1 MLIQRPIVMLKRTSL
16 KDIAR
21 MVGVSTALV
30 SYVLNNQKQGRISKE
45 IAQKIRDTASM
56 LQYRPNQIARSLK
69 TKRTQTIGLIV
80 ADISNPFSASM
91 ARIIEDEAD
100 RHGYTV
106 IFGSSDEN
114 PQKSEKLIETL
125 LNRQVDGLII
135 SPPAGVESQI
145 DQLKTQEIPF
155 VLVDRYY
162 PDIDTNWV
170 SLDNYTVTYEAVR
183 HLSANGCNNIG
194 MMTYDTSLFHLLERK
209 RGYFDGIANGRT
221 DFSANLVREV
231 HISNNQEEIELA
243 VADLLSAPVDAL
255 LFLTNRLAISALK
268 YINALLLKVPEDLAL
283 VGFDETESFDFFY
296 SPLTYIK
303 QPLQSMGE
311 SAVNILLNGI
321 KTKKR
326 SEHVVL
332 SGELVI
338 RKSSVRAAKMN

>member
-1 MLIQRPIVMLKRTSL
+1 
-16 KDIAR
+16 

-30 SYVLNNQKQGRISKE
+30 SYVLNDKKQGRISKD

-69 TKRTQTIGLIV
+69 TKTTQTIGLIV

-100 RHGYTV
+100 RQGYTV

-114 PQKSEKLIETL
+114 AQKSEKLIETL

-135 SPPAGVESQI
+135 SPPAGAESQI
-145 DQLKTQEIPF
+145 EQLKNQEVPF

-162 PDIDTNWV
+162 PNIDSNWV
-170 SLDNYTVTYEAVR
+170 SLDNYKITYEAVR
-183 HLSANGCNNIG
+183 HLVANGFKNIG
-194 MMTYDTSLFHLLERK
+194 MITYDTPLFHLQERK
-209 RGYFDGIANGRT
+209 RGYFDGIAKGRT

-231 HISNNQEEIELA
+231 HTSNSQEEIELA
-243 VADLLSAPVDAL
+243 VANLLSAPVDAL
-255 LFLTNRLAISALK
+255 LFLTNRLAISALR
-268 YINALLLKVPEDLAL
+268 YINALPLRVPEDLAL
-283 VGFDETESFDFFY
+283 VGFDETEAFDFFS

-303 QPLQSMGE
+303 QPLQSMAE
-311 SAVNILLNGI
+311 SAVNILVNGI
-321 KTKKR
+321 KTKR
-326 SEHVVL
+326 TIEHVVL

-338 RKSSVRAAKMN
+338 RKSSVK

>member
-1 MLIQRPIVMLKRTSL
+1 MLKRTSL

-80 ADISNPFSASM
+80 ADISNPFFASM

-100 RHGYTV
+100 RQGYTV
-106 IFGSSDEN
+106 IFCSSDEN
-114 PQKSEKLIETL
+114 VQKSEKLIETL

-135 SPPAGVESQI
+135 SPPAGAESQI
-145 DQLKTQEIPF
+145 VQLKNQEVPF

-162 PDIDTNWV
+162 PNIDTNWV
-170 SLDNYTVTYEAVR
+170 GLDNYTVTCEAVR
-183 HLSANGCNNIG
+183 HLSANGFNKIG
-194 MMTYDTSLFHLLERK
+194 MITYETPLFNLQERK
-209 RGYFDGIANGRT
+209 RGYLDGVANST
-221 DFSANLVREV
+221 ADFSANLVREV
-231 HISNNQEEIELA
+231 HVSHNQEEIEIA
-243 VADLLSAPVDAL
+243 VANLLSAGVEAL

-268 YINALLLKVPEDLAL
+268 YINNLRLKVPEDLAL
-283 VGFDETESFDFFY
+283 VGFDESDSFDFFY
-296 SPLTYIK
+296 APLTYIK
-303 QPLQSMGE
+303 QPLQSMAE
-311 SAVNILLNGI
+311 SAVTMLLNGI
-321 KTKKR
+321 KTKTPI
-326 SEHVVL
+326 EQVVV

-338 RKSSVRAAKMN
+338 RKSSVRGPNII